1 MRAGGC
7 SPVHVRGFD
16 AICRMV
22 AVGPGIAVLP
32 DRAIRPLVRSRPN
45 LLKIAAALPMS
56 PGRTDCPR
64 PSSAMAAPPPLHL
77 DPATLLFSI
86 GVLGWLLA
94 AVSFSTASGAP
105 TTQRA
110 ALHAWGRAML
120 AGGGAFML
128 YFLRGHAPLW
138 LTLLMANTL
147 VVALGYEGLRAHA
160 LLFDEPMPRRA
171 ARTLAAFGLGFLF
184 AAHFLG
190 LPRQYAG
197 AALSVALA
205 GLFGMAVWMI
215 LRTRERRHSPLS
227 WVGATTTGLTT
238 LMLAIRAATSLGGTA
253 ATVSPGADSAQQIG
267 ALVLGTLFMLG
278 ASMGFFS
285 LVHERQRRETLERA
299 RRDGLTGLYTRSAF
313 FELAEQIDKS
323 MPSQPYAALMV
334 DIDHFKA
341 INDTYGHLG
350 GDVTLTHAAR
360 LIANSIRL
368 SDVAG
373 RYGGEEFSIILRNC
387 GAEGAAAFAQRL
399 VEEAG
404 RQTVRL
410 PDGRKAQFTLSVG
423 YAIRGAQAAEAPDR
437 VIDRADQALYRAKRS
452 GRNRAEGFDLFSAGA
467 PVPQGA

>member
-1 MRAGGC
+1 M
-7 SPVHVRGFD
+7 P
-16 AICRMV
+16 
-22 AVGPGIAVLP
+22 PLP
-32 DRAIRPLVRSRPN
+32 A
-45 LLKIAAALPMS
+45 
-56 PGRTDCPR
+56 
-64 PSSAMAAPPPLHL
+64 LHL

-94 AVSFSTASGAP
+94 AVSFSTASAAP

-110 ALHAWGRAML
+110 ALHAWGWAML
-120 AGGGAFML
+120 SGGSAFLL

-138 LTLLMANTL
+138 LTLLLANTL
-147 VVALGYEGLRAHA
+147 VVALGYQGLRAHA
-160 LLFDEPMPRRA
+160 LLFDELMPRRA
-171 ARTLAAFGLGFLF
+171 ARTLAAFGLVVLF

-197 AALSVALA
+197 AALSVTLA
-205 GLFGMAVWMI
+205 GLFGMTVWLI
-215 LRTRERRHSPLS
+215 LRTHERRRSPLS
-227 WVGATTTGLTT
+227 WVGAVTTAMAT
-238 LMLAIRAATSLGGTA
+238 LMLALRATTSLGGTA

-313 FELAEQIDKS
+313 FELVDQIDKS
-323 MPSQPYAALMV
+323 RPSQPYAAVMV

-350 GDVTLTHAAR
+350 GDVTLVHAAR
-360 LIANSIRL
+360 LVANSIRL

-387 GAEGAAAFAQRL
+387 GAESAAAFAQRL

-410 PDGRKAQFTLSVG
+410 PDGRKTQFTLSVG
-423 YAIRGAQAAEAPDR
+423 YAIHGPQAVETPNQ
-437 VIDRADQALYRAKRS
+437 VFDRADQALYRAKRS
-452 GRNRAEGFDLFSAGA
+452 GRNRAEGFDGFNEGSPL
-467 PVPQGA
+467 PQGA